1 MTPLPPG
8 DSTIMIDHGGVTREY
23 TLHVPPGYDGSQRV
37 PLVMNF
43 HGFTSNMAQQ
53 VIFSAMNP
61 TSDARGFIVAYPN
74 GLANPGGTS
83 QSWNAGACCAFGDT
97 TRDDVGFTRAVVAD
111 ISSKACIDPKRVYS
125 TGMSNGGFMS
135 HYLACE
141 ATDLFAA
148 IGPVAGVLGIPDAEC
163 QPSRPISVIHFHGT
177 MDTLVPYNGG
187 GTAGAGVA
195 AMFAEWGAR
204 NGCTGDPV
212 QTFTNGAAHCDT
224 YDSCNAGVKV
234 TLCTIDGMGHCWPGQ
249 SYCPFGTANTDI
261 VANDV
266 MLDLFE
272 QYTLP

>member
-1 MTPLPPG
+1 MPPLAPG
-8 DSTIMIDHGGVTREY
+8 DSTIMIDHDGISREY
-23 TLHVPPGYDGSQRV
+23 TLHVPPGYDGTQRV
-37 PLVMNF
+37 PLLLNF

-53 VIFSAMNP
+53 IAFSGMNP
-61 TSDARGFIVAYPN
+61 AADARGFIVAYPN

-83 QSWNAGACCAFGDT
+83 QSWNAGTCCAFGDT
-97 TRDDVGFTRAVVAD
+97 MRDDLGFARAVVTD

-135 HYLACE
+135 HYLACK
-141 ATDLFAA
+141 ATDMFAA

-163 QPSRPISVIHFHGT
+163 QPSRPIPVIHFHGT

-187 GTAGAGVA
+187 GTGGAGVP

-204 NGCTGDPV
+204 NGCTGNPV

-224 YDSCNAGVKV
+224 YETCNAGVKV

-249 SYCPFGTANTDI
+249 SFCPFGTGSTDI
-261 VANDV
+261 VANEA
-266 MLDLFE
+266 MLDVFE